1 MARLALFFFALS
13 GALYYLI
20 QVDRRSPLALTVVEH
35 NDVLPLPLAA
45 VAGLLGVVCAGFGL
59 AARLRQ
65 LDTTAAA
72 PAPTR
77 SRGHAPRV
85 AAQAGAPAGFRDRV
99 TGQAAALELP
109 PGARLVLDPAVGV
122 PLRLVLEQVPEGRA
136 KRALST
142 VGQFLASLPTPPR
155 MQVQFVD
162 CPAAQQPLHVLVK
175 GALSTALPRGTFKVV
190 SNLDR
195 IDVLFTEHD
204 PVWRE
209 QW

>member
-13 GALYYLI
+13 GALYYLV

-45 VAGLLGVVCAGFGL
+45 LAGLLGVACAGL
-59 AARLRQ
+59 ALARRFASLPQ
-65 LDTTAAA
+65 ADGAST
-72 PAPTR
+72 PARPPGPGPG
-77 SRGHAPRV
+77 RGRKV
-85 AAQAGAPAGFRDRV
+85 GAPAGFRDRV
-99 TGQAAALELP
+99 TGQAAALNLP

-136 KRALST
+136 KRALGT
-142 VGQFLASLPTPPR
+142 LGRFLASLPTPPR
-155 MQVQFVD
+155 VQVQFVD
-162 CPAAQQPLHVLVK
+162 CPAGQQPLHVLVK
-175 GALSTALPRGTFKVV
+175 GSLATALPRGSFKVV
-190 SNLDR
+190 STLDR
-195 IDVLFTEHD
+195 IDVLFSAHD

>member
-13 GALYYLI
+13 GALYYLV
-20 QVDRRSPLALTVVEH
+20 QVDRRSPLALTAVEH
-35 NDVLPLPLAA
+35 NDALPLPLAA
-45 VAGLLGVVCAGFGL
+45 VAGLAGVLCAGL
-59 AARLRQ
+59 ALARRFRSLP
-65 LDTTAAA
+65 DAGGVAA
-72 PAPTR
+72 PSR
-77 SRGHAPRV
+77 SRGHAPRL

-99 TGQAAALELP
+99 TGQAAALQLP

-136 KRALST
+136 KRAVST
-142 VGQFLASLPTPPR
+142 LGRFLASLPTPPR
-155 MQVQFVD
+155 VQVQFVD
-162 CPAAQQPLHVLVK
+162 CPTAQQPLQVLVK
-175 GALSTALPRGTFKVV
+175 GSLSTALPRGSFKVV

>member
-13 GALYYLI
+13 GALYYLV
-20 QVDRRSPLALTVVEH
+20 QVDRRSPLALTAVEH
-35 NDVLPLPLAA
+35 NDALPLPLAA
-45 VAGLLGVVCAGFGL
+45 VAGLAGVVCAGL
-59 AARLRQ
+59 ALARRFRSLSG
-65 LDTTAAA
+65 AGGVAA
-72 PAPTR
+72 PSR
-77 SRGHAPRV
+77 SRGHAPRL

-99 TGQAAALELP
+99 TGQAAALQLP

-136 KRALST
+136 KRAVST
-142 VGQFLASLPTPPR
+142 LGRFLASLPTPPR
-155 MQVQFVD
+155 VQVQFVD
-162 CPAAQQPLHVLVK
+162 CPAAQQPLQVLVK
-175 GALSTALPRGTFKVV
+175 GSLSTALPRGSFKVV